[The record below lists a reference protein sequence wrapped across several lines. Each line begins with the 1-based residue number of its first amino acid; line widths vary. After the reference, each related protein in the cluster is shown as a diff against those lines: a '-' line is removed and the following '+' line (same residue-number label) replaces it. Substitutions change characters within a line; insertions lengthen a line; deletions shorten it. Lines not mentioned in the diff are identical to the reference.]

1 MFRVDGRDVFSFF
14 PLSLV
19 YIVCISCNRTGYGRG
34 VSLFLSLAFRVYAS
48 PFSGSPTD
56 LVDVRTLAGVFVILL
71 DSVPT

>member
-1 MFRVDGRDVFSFF
+1 MSRVDGGDVFSFF

-19 YIVCISCNRTGYGRG
+19 YILCISSNRTGYGRG
-34 VSLFLSLAFRVYAS
+34 VSLFLSLAFHVYAG

-56 LVDVRTLAGVFVILL
+56 VRALSSVFVIFL